1 LWTKEITIILLEQV
15 SGKREREKQT
25 DKQTSG
31 GGMNEEWKKERKN
44 GVNE

>member
-1 LWTKEITIILLEQV
+1 LWTKEITITLLEQV

-31 GGMNEEWKKERKN
+31 GVNEDWKKERKKT
-44 GVNE
+44 VNK